1 MNKILFRWAVMLGM
15 IGFSSLAAGQ
25 VIRPTKM
32 QSLLDSLGKA
42 DGVIVL
48 NFWSTWCKPCID
60 ELPHFLEVSKTLKAD
75 SVQLWLVSQDTRSLF
90 QSGALKDF
98 VAKKQWDATHFWL
111 DETDADYYCPLI
123 DKTWSGAIP
132 ATLILNSR
140 TGYRAFY
147 EASLSKQA
155 LQEAIKKAMQ

>member
-1 MNKILFRWAVMLGM
+1 V
-15 IGFSSLAAGQ
+15 
-25 VIRPTKM
+25 
-32 QSLLDSLGKA
+32 
-42 DGVIVL
+42 VL

-60 ELPHFLEVSKTLKAD
+60 ELPHFIEVTRQLD
-75 SVQLWLVSQDTRSLF
+75 SAGVQLWLVSQDTRSLF

-98 VAKKQWDATHFWL
+98 ITKKQWNARHFWL

-123 DKTWSGAIP
+123 DSTWSGAIP
-132 ATLILNSR
+132 ATLICNVR

-155 LQEAIKKAMQ
+155 LLDAINKAMH

>member
-1 MNKILFRWAVMLGM
+1 MLGM